1 MIKLFIVDDHE
12 VVRLGLISLLQLQP
26 EFEVVGEASTQEEAI
41 NRAIKIKPDVILMDV
56 KLSMEASVSKDSGII
71 ACQKIKEKLPETNV
85 IMLSSFAE
93 EEAIFNSIIAGA
105 SGYLLKG
112 IVGKELISSIKLV
125 AKGKSLLDPNITAKV
140 FRKMKGMTEE
150 HQILKEL
157 TKQEKE
163 VLKQLSKGLTNKEIA
178 MEMNLGE
185 KTVRNYVSTVLSKL
199 NVSNRFEAASFCH
212 SHRLFD

>member
-1 MIKLFIVDDHE
+1 MVKLLIVDDHE

-26 EFEVVGEASTQEEAI
+26 EFEVVGEASMEEEAI
-41 NRAIKIKPDVILMDV
+41 TQAIRLKPDVILMDV

-71 ACQKIKEKLPETNV
+71 ACQKIKEKLPEVNI

-93 EEAIFNSIIAGA
+93 DESIFNSIMAGA

-112 IVGKELISSIKLV
+112 LDSKELIRSIKLV
-125 AKGKSLLDPNITAKV
+125 AEGKSLLDPEITAKV

-150 HQILKEL
+150 HQILKDL

-163 VLKQLSKGLTNKEIA
+163 VLKLLSRGLTNKEIA
-178 MEMNLGE
+178 VEMHLVE

-199 NVSNRFEAASFCH
+199 NVNNRVEAATYCH
-212 SHRLFD
+212 KHKLFE